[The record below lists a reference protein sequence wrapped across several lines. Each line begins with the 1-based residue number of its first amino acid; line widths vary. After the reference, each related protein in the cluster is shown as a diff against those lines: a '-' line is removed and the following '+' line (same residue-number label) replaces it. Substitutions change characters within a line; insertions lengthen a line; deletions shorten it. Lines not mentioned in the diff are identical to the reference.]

1 MKAVTQDSLRDLILS
16 YGLATAPQLE
26 KAEELA
32 ASQKIPFEAALIKL
46 NVISD
51 TNLAQLL
58 ADYWNLPFVNL
69 ETQTIDE
76 KTLNIVPELMAR
88 KQDLVPFKKDEKGL
102 HVAMVDPTNLPARR
116 LLEKKF
122 DYPVFVHVATKS
134 DITAVQRMYK
144 AELSEELDT
153 IIAEHVKAYK
163 GTKSSEDE
171 VELPIIRI
179 TDTLLAYGAR
189 NRASDI
195 HIEPGEDTIIVRF
208 RIDGILNDVVNLPK
222 KIHNAIVTRIKI
234 LSKLRIDDHFSAQDG
249 RFDYKY
255 EGDKIDVRVSIIPI
269 TEGEKVVMRLLSESS
284 RRFSLEDLG
293 FSQRDLEKL
302 NLAIAR
308 PHGMILATGPTG
320 SGKTTTLYAIVQLIN
335 KRSINISTIEDPV
348 EYDVEGVNQVQV
360 NPKTNLTFAKGLRS
374 MLRQDPDVIMVGE
387 IRDEETAGISVNA
400 AMTGHLVLSTL
411 HANNASTALPR
422 LADMAVE
429 AFLVVSSVNVIV
441 AQRLV
446 RRICRRCIY
455 SVELKK
461 KEIDAIDKIVPLRKI
476 LGKQN
481 LSKLR
486 VYKGHGCKVCGH
498 SGYAGRVGIYEV
510 MLMDDDLRRL
520 IIEKASADTI
530 QKKARENGMTTMLE
544 DGIDKA
550 LHGVTSMEEV
560 MRVMADVQ

>member
-1 MKAVTQDSLRDLILS
+1 MKAVTRDSLRDLILN
-16 YGLATAPQLE
+16 YGLATASQLE

-32 ASQKIPFEAALIKL
+32 VSQKIDFEEALVKL

-76 KTLNIVPELMAR
+76 KTLGIIPELMAR
-88 KQDLVPFKKDEKGL
+88 EQSFVPFKKDDKGL

-134 DITAVQRMYK
+134 DVATVQRMYK
-144 AELSEELDT
+144 AELSEELDA
-153 IIAEHVKAYK
+153 IIAEHVKAFK
-163 GTKSSEDE
+163 GTKSNDEE

-195 HIEPGEDTIIVRF
+195 HIEPGEEKIVVRF
-208 RIDGILNDVVNLPK
+208 RIDGLLNDVVELPK

-234 LSKLRIDDHFSAQDG
+234 LSRLRIDDHFSAQDG

-255 EGDKIDVRVSIIPI
+255 QQDKIDVRVSIIPI

-293 FSQRDLEKL
+293 FSEKDLEKL
-302 NLAIAR
+302 NLAISR

-320 SGKTTTLYAIVQLIN
+320 SGKTTSLYAIIQLIN

-348 EYDVEGVNQVQV
+348 EYDIEGINQIQV

-400 AMTGHLVLSTL
+400 AMTGHSVLSTL
-411 HANNASTALPR
+411 HANNAATALPR

-429 AFLVVSSVNVIV
+429 PFLVASSVNVII

-446 RRICRRCIY
+446 RKICRRCIY
-455 SVELKK
+455 SVELAK
-461 KEIDAIDKIVPLRKI
+461 KEIDAIDRIIPLRKM
-476 LGKQN
+476 LQKPS

-498 SGYAGRVGIYEV
+498 SGYTGRVGIYEV

-520 IIEKASADTI
+520 IIEQASADVI
-530 QKKARENGMTTMLE
+530 QKKARANGMTTMLE
-544 DGIDKA
+544 DGVDKA
-550 LHGVTSMEEV
+550 LHGITSMEEV
-560 MRVMADVQ
+560 MRVIADAV